1 MTSIAAAVDVQVKSV
16 LVAFDFSEASS
27 KPLRHALAIA
37 RHFAAKFHLLHVVSS
52 MGYTIAGPDA
62 LHLAVDAIRRD
73 MQKLQQQLLASGAL
87 GGLESEFILRDGSVW
102 EQLEE
107 VIREKHV
114 DVVVVGTHGRGG
126 LGKLLLGSVAEKIFR
141 NAGCFVVTVGPCSYE
156 DALMNKAQ
164 PVRPFLF
171 PTDFSAASLK
181 ALPYA
186 VAFANQFGARLVL
199 LNVQPAAPIPQGFHW
214 SRTGD
219 LQQMRE
225 EARRVIQ
232 GRLEK
237 LMEQT
242 GTMGRRPELMV
253 RFGIVSEQI
262 LQASHELKAD
272 LVVLGLKEPTHR
284 ESSHMPWAAAY
295 KVVCGARCPVLSIR
309 SQNKR
314 GELEAQ

>member
-1 MTSIAAAVDVQVKSV
+1 MPSIAAAVDVQVKSV
-16 LVAFDFSEASS
+16 LLAFDFSEASS

-37 RHFAAKFHLLHVVSS
+37 RHFGAKFHLVHVVSS
-52 MGYTIAGPDA
+52 IGYTIAGSEA
-62 LHLAVDAIRRD
+62 LHLAIDASRRD
-73 MQKLQQQLLASGAL
+73 MQKLQQQLLTSGAL
-87 GGLESEFILRDGSVW
+87 AGLENEFILRDGHVW

-107 VIREKHV
+107 LIKEKHI

-126 LGKLLLGSVAEKIFR
+126 LGKLLLGSVAEEIFR

-156 DALMNKAQ
+156 DALMDKVE

-171 PTDFSAASLK
+171 PTDFSAASVK

-186 VAFANQFGARLVL
+186 VSFANQFGARLVL
-199 LNVQPAAPIPQGFHW
+199 LHVQPAAPIPPGFHW

-225 EARRVIQ
+225 EARRATQ
-232 GRLEK
+232 RRLEE
-237 LMEQT
+237 LIEQVRT
-242 GTMGRRPELMV
+242 TAVRPELMV

-284 ESSHMPWAAAY
+284 ESSHVPWAAAY
-295 KVVCGARCPVLSIR
+295 KVVCGVRCPVLTIR
-309 SQNKR
+309 N
-314 GELEAQ
+314 

>member
-1 MTSIAAAVDVQVKSV
+1 MPSVATAVDVQVKSV

-27 KPLRHALAIA
+27 KPLRHGLAIA
-37 RHFAAKFHLLHVVSS
+37 RHFGAKFHLVHVVSS
-52 MGYTIAGPDA
+52 IGYTIAGSEA
-62 LHLAVDAIRRD
+62 LHLAIDASRRD
-73 MQKLQQQLLASGAL
+73 MRKLQQQLLTSGAL
-87 GGLESEFILRDGSVW
+87 AGVENEFILKDGNVW
-102 EQLEE
+102 EQLEDL
-107 VIREKHV
+107 IKEKHI

-126 LGKLLLGSVAEKIFR
+126 LGKLLLGSVAEEIFR

-156 DALMNKAQ
+156 DALMNKVE

-171 PTDFSAASLK
+171 PTDFSAASVK

-186 VAFANQFGARLVL
+186 IQFANRFGARLVL

-225 EARRVIQ
+225 EARRTTQ
-232 GRLEK
+232 RRLEG
-237 LMEQT
+237 LIEQN
-242 GTMGRRPELMV
+242 GTVAVRPELMV

-272 LVVLGLKEPTHR
+272 LLVLGLKEPTHR
-284 ESSHMPWAAAY
+284 ESSHVPWAAAY
-295 KVVCGARCPVLSIR
+295 KVVCGARCPVLTVR
-309 SQNKR
+309 S
-314 GELEAQ
+314 